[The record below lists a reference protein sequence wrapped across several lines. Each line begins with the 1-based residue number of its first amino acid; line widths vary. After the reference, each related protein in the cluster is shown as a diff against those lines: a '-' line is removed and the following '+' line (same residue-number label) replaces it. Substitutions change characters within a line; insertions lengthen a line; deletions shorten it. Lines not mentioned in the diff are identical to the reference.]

1 MQAAAVTPPLPDD
14 APTLKRMVGELL
26 DTLREQRRE
35 NEQLRSRLDQLLR
48 RIYGP
53 RSERINPDQ
62 SLLFGAPPEEAPPA
76 ALTADEPAPKAST
89 NGRHGRR
96 KLPKDLPRQRVEH
109 DLTDAEKLCP
119 CCGD

>member
-1 MQAAAVTPPLPDD
+1 MPDAAVTPPLPDD

-26 DTLREQRRE
+26 DTLRDQRRE

-62 SLLFGAPPEEAPPA
+62 PLLFDAVPGEPTPRRHRRSNQRPNRSAMAV
-76 ALTADEPAPKAST
+76 TAGGSSPRTCRGSGSST
-89 NGRHGRR
+89 
-96 KLPKDLPRQRVEH
+96 
-109 DLTDAEKLCP
+109 T
-119 CCGD
+119 